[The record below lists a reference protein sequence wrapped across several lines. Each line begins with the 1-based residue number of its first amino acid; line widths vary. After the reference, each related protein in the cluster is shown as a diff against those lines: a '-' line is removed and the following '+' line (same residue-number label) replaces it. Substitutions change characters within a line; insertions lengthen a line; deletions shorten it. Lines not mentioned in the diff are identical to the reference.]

1 MDVTK
6 ETTAKEVKEQTKSSM
21 VYFLE
26 KMQGSCTPGSEG
38 WESYKEVIERYED
51 SLVVDYDQT
60 IGMKFLPTTHFIKHP
75 LIQHKI
81 DIMRGVD
88 VKSLDFRRLIEEV
101 TMMLCYEATRELP
114 LEEYEVVT
122 PICKT
127 VGKKIAGKK
136 LVWAPIMRAGLGMEY
151 AAKELVPS
159 SRTGH
164 IGLFRDEVTL
174 EPQEYFVKMPN
185 EVNKRH
191 VMILDPMLATGGS
204 ADAAIK
210 KLKDKGCD
218 TISFICVIAA
228 PIGIKL
234 LQDNHPDVELYI
246 GYLDKGLNEDGYI
259 VPGLGDAGDR
269 IFGTK

>member
-1 MDVTK
+1 MNKD
-6 ETTAKEVKEQTKSSM
+6 E
-21 VYFLE
+21 
-26 KMQGSCTPGSEG
+26 
-38 WESYKEVIERYED
+38 IERYED
-51 SLVVDYDQT
+51 SLVVDYDKT
-60 IGMKFLPTTHFIKHP
+60 EGLVLAPTTHIMTHP

-81 DIMRGVD
+81 DIMRSVNTR
-88 VKSLDFRRLIEEV
+88 SSDFRRLIEEV
-101 TMMLCYEATRELP
+101 TTMLCYEATRDLP

-174 EPQEYFVKMPN
+174 EPQEYFAKMPK
-185 EVNKRH
+185 EIEKRQ
-191 VMILDPMLATGGS
+191 VFILDPMLATGGS
-204 ADAAIK
+204 ADAAIR
-210 KLKDKGCD
+210 KLKEKGCD
-218 TISFICVIAA
+218 TIMFVCIIAA
-228 PIGIKL
+228 PAGIML
-234 LQDNHPDVELYI
+234 LQKNHPDVELYV
-246 GYLDKGLNEDGYI
+246 GYLDKGLNKDSYI